1 MFLSFMTASM
11 AGILISQSA
20 RVWLLFVIVVG
31 AMFVALAAG
40 WNAEAS
46 IGQIVGHALMIG
58 IAMQVGYG
66 LGLFGSVAFRS
77 RQAIASRSIETRFY
91 SGRGSDQKD
100 TARR

>member
-1 MFLSFMTASM
+1 MFLSFMAAAM

-31 AMFVALAAG
+31 AMLAALAAG
-40 WNAEAS
+40 WNAQAS
-46 IGQIVGHALMIG
+46 IGQTVGHALMIG

-66 LGLFGSVAFRS
+66 LGLFGGTVFKS
-77 RQAIASRSIETRFY
+77 RFAIVNPPIDTGFY
-91 SGRGSDQKD
+91 SGCGSDQKD